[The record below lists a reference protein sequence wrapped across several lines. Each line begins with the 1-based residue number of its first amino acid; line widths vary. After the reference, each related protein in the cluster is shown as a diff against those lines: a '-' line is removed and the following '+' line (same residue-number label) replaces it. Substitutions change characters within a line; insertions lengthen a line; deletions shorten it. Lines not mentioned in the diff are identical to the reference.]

1 MKNKIFLYLFVFA
14 LLFIVFLYMNEK
26 KIFESQ
32 EIQIE
37 SLEAKSQKMTD
48 SLNVLQDKIMNL
60 NYFTLQGNENAMT
73 YLEKM
78 GFEAAEVEAMVS
90 DEIYDYNLT
99 KGNNLLV
106 PFEGMNGEMKI
117 NKLKFL
123 NHKWI
128 LADFTDGKYWGE
140 MILEYSFNEN
150 RELGLKTISS
160 FLYPN

>member
-1 MKNKIFLYLFVFA
+1 
-14 LLFIVFLYMNEK
+14 MNEK

-32 EIQIE
+32 ETKIE
-37 SLEAKSQKMTD
+37 KLEAKSQMESD
-48 SLNVLQDKIMNL
+48 SLGVLQDRIMNL
-60 NYFTLQGNENAMT
+60 DYFTLQGNENAMT

-78 GFEAAEVEAMVS
+78 GYEAAEVEAMVS
-90 DEIYDYNLT
+90 DQIYDYNLT
-99 KGNNLLV
+99 KGNNPLV
-106 PFEGMNGEMKI
+106 PFEGMNGDMKI
-117 NKLKFL
+117 NKLRFL

-150 RELGLKTISS
+150 NELNLKTVSS